1 MMLRS
6 PASAAELGLAAC
18 ALRGPAAACLAA
30 GRRAGGGPGVTSPS
44 AAAWAAARAAS
55 TADASSAASSGSVS
69 CRAASFAALSATLPA
84 SSLARSPYAS
94 TLLATS
100 TGGASLQLQYQLG
113 SAVCH
118 LSCTVLGTVPAHFSL
133 VGHTGTLRS
142 MPAVL
147 GFIVGQQR
155 VLVLVG
161 SSMAG
166 ATRDISC

>member
-30 GRRAGGGPGVTSPS
+30 G
-44 AAAWAAARAAS
+44 
-55 TADASSAASSGSVS
+55 
-69 CRAASFAALSATLPA
+69 LSATLPA

-94 TLLATS
+94 ILLATS
-100 TGGASLQLQYQLG
+100 TGGASLELQYQLG

-133 VGHTGTLRS
+133 VGHTGTMRS